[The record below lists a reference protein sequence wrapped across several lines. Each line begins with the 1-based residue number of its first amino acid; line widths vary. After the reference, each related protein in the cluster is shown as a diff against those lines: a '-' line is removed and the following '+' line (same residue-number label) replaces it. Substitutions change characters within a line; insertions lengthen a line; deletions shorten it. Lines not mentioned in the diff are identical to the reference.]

1 MHNILLA
8 FARICTGIDLK
19 DAMADRVLYY
29 ITLHLRRDIYI
40 YIAALFYIPLY
51 IYIHT
56 FSSYFYMHSLYTATA
71 KNRVLALLIL
81 QVPILHSLI
90 YREV

>member
-56 FSSYFYMHSLYTATA
+56 FSSRFYIHSHYTATV
-71 KNRVLALLIL
+71 KNRVLAFYFKFLSDI
-81 QVPILHSLI
+81 H
-90 YREV
+90 

>member
-19 DAMADRVLYY
+19 DAIADRVLYY

-56 FSSYFYMHSLYTATA
+56 FSSRFYIHSLYTATA
-71 KNRVLALLIL
+71 KNRVLAYFYFKFPSYI
-81 QVPILHSLI
+81 H
-90 YREV
+90 